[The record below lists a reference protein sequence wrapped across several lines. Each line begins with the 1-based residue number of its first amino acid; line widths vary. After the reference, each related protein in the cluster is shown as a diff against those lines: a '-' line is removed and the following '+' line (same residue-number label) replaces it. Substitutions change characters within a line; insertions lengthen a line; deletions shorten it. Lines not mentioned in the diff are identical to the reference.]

1 MTMEMGVI
9 VHLVA
14 LYSIAVLA
22 AWYITRRYGIERPPS
37 EEVRFVLQEGQTILG
52 VIHTKRAIYFCI
64 ANYAMDKKSY
74 E

>member
-1 MTMEMGVI
+1 MTMEMAVI

-14 LYSIAVLA
+14 LYSITMLA
-22 AWYITRRYGIERPPS
+22 AWYLIRRYRIERLPT

-52 VIHTKRAIYFCI
+52 VIHTKRAMYFCI
-64 ANYAMDKKSY
+64 ANDAMDEKSY

>member
-14 LYSIAVLA
+14 LYAITMLA
-22 AWYITRRYGIERPPS
+22 AWYIIRSYGIKRPPS

-52 VIHTKRAIYFCI
+52 VFHTKRTIYFCI
-64 ANYAMDKKSY
+64 ANDAMDEKSY

>member
-14 LYSIAVLA
+14 LYSIAMLA
-22 AWYITRRYGIERPPS
+22 AWYIIRRNGIERPPS

-52 VIHTKRAIYFCI
+52 VIHTKRAMYFCI
-64 ANYAMDKKSY
+64 ANDAMDEKSY

>member
-1 MTMEMGVI
+1 MTTGTGVM
-9 VHLVA
+9 VYLAA
-14 LYSIAVLA
+14 LYAITMLAV
-22 AWYITRRYGIERPPS
+22 WYFIRSHRIERLPS

-64 ANYAMDKKSY
+64 TNGARGEKSY